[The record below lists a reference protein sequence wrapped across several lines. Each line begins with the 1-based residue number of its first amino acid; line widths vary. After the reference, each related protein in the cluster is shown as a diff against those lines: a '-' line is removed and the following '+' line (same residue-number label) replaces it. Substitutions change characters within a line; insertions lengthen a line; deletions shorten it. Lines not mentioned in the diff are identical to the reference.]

1 MQPATPQASIL
12 VFDSGVGG
20 LSVLQEI
27 RSRLPDCHYL
37 YAFDN
42 ACFPYGKL
50 TEPQLVDRCVR
61 VIAAVMARHAV
72 DLVVIACNT
81 ASTAVLP
88 VLRERFRLPV
98 VGVVPAIKPAAQ
110 LTRSGVIGVLA
121 TPGTVQRAYT
131 HNLIAQYASHLQV
144 ELLGSCEL
152 VYLAEQKLRGES
164 LPPGVLAGIV
174 GPLLERAPLI
184 DTLVLG
190 CTHFPLLKEE
200 LQLIVGEAIRLLD
213 SGAAI
218 ARRVA
223 SLLMEQPQVNSKGPG
238 VKLAYCTGE
247 LSSPQELLQVLGSFG
262 LERLELL
269 SC

>member
-1 MQPATPQASIL
+1 MQPSTSSASIL

-27 RSRLPDCHYL
+27 RALLPGCYYL

-42 ACFPYGKL
+42 ACFPYGEL
-50 TEPQLVDRCVR
+50 SETQLVQRTVR
-61 VIAAVMARHAV
+61 VIDAVLAQHAV

-88 VLRERFRLPV
+88 VLRERLRLPI

-110 LTRSGVIGVLA
+110 LSRSGVIGVLA
-121 TPGTVQRAYT
+121 TPGTVRRAYT
-131 HNLIAQYASHLQV
+131 HNLIAKYASQQQV
-144 ELLGSCEL
+144 ELLGSSEL

-164 LPPGVLAGIV
+164 LPAGVLANIV
-174 GPLLERAPLI
+174 GPLLERAPLM

-190 CTHFPLLKEE
+190 CTHFPLLKED
-200 LQLIVGEAIRLLD
+200 LQQVVGGAIRLLD

-223 SLLMEQPQVNSKGPG
+223 SLLTEPPSVNHKRSS
-238 VKLAYCTGE
+238 VTLAYCTGGVE
-247 LSSPQELLQVLGSFG
+247 SSGDLLQALGGFG

-269 SC
+269 AC